1 MKVTKAIIATGG
13 FGTRLGVAAISTEK
27 CMALVDG
34 KPVLQYVVEDCVAA
48 GIDDI
53 TFIVGGMSHQSRMHF
68 GGNPDFEKYLA
79 AKGKDDL
86 LAEAKRV
93 RTMANYTFV
102 EQRPDHPYGTSVPLW
117 LARAAIPASEDEKF
131 LYLFGDQLYHHSDGT
146 SEAANLIERTAR
158 AGTHAGMLAMKVP
171 PETIDRYGIV
181 TMQPLLARDGTPVMD
196 QIIEKPPIGSV
207 VSNLNNGSFFLLN
220 RSILSPLEANITQ
233 PLAGSPEHYFT
244 DVMNEF
250 AASGNAV
257 AIIEP
262 AGTYLDCGNK
272 DALLVANNF
281 VAKANANTAV

>member
-48 GIDDI
+48 GIEDI
-53 TFIVGGMSHQSRMHF
+53 TFIVGSMSHQTRTHF
-68 GGNPDFEKYLA
+68 GGNPGFEEYLA
-79 AKGKDDL
+79 AKGKTDL

-117 LARAAIPASEDEKF
+117 LARAAIPASREKF

-158 AGTHAGMLAMKVP
+158 AGTHAGMLAMEVP

-181 TMQPLLARDGTPVMD
+181 TTRPLLARDGTPIMD
-196 QIIEKPPIGSV
+196 QIIEKPAVGSV
-207 VSNLNNGSFFLLN
+207 NSNRNNGSFFLLN
-220 RSILSPLEANITQ
+220 RDVLSSLEANIMQ
-233 PLAGSPEHYFT
+233 PPEGSPEHYFT
-244 DVMNEF
+244 DVMNTY
-250 AASGNAV
+250 AADGNSVAV
-257 AIIEP
+257 IEP
-262 AGTYLDCGNK
+262 TGTYLDCGNK
-272 DALLVANNF
+272 DALLIANNF
-281 VAKANANTAV
+281 VAAVNAAA